1 MYVKTIMKKDP
12 VTINPDA
19 SFYEARTLIRDK
31 GIRHLP
37 VVDKKHHIVG
47 ILTDRDIRA
56 AAPSDATTLSI
67 HEIHYILGK
76 LQVSSFMT
84 PA

>member
-12 VTINPDA
+12 LTISPEA
-19 SFYEARTLIRDK
+19 SFYEARTFIRDK

-37 VVDKKHHIVG
+37 VVDKKRHIVG

-56 AAPSDATTLSI
+56 AAPSDATTLSV
-67 HEIHYILGK
+67 HELH
-76 LQVSSFMT
+76 
-84 PA
+84 